1 MQHPEPIKNNFTP
14 NTAIN
19 FRPLNLDRVYGVVFS
34 FWQGERRQTVHF
46 EIKLLCKKRMDD
58 GRFLFEIQKEQVY
71 INGAAPDNLVDSLA
85 DQCGK
90 VLYPLQVIV
99 SPGGRFVSVFN
110 DKEIA
115 RRWQEEKPRITR
127 YYKGRIAEKTVQYM
141 DLAIASKPHLYQSLC
156 NDWFMALYFSGSCF
170 FTDQETDVYLPLV
183 PYCKPVAYHVL
194 NTMEPGTAESSYCT
208 IHQTGQCADNRSVE
222 DLLNANPV
230 PLSGQLYGKHTPA
243 NGQLNITYKL
253 YKHDGTIQ
261 SVTGTCSL
269 QLQEKDPKYV
279 EIQVYHLAERD
290 TALPHNRVSLLADE
304 QEKDKV
310 KRRSFFSLFK

>member
-1 MQHPEPIKNNFTP
+1 
-14 NTAIN
+14 
-19 FRPLNLDRVYGVVFS
+19 
-34 FWQGERRQTVHF
+34 
-46 EIKLLCKKRMDD
+46 
-58 GRFLFEIQKEQVY
+58 
-71 INGAAPDNLVDSLA
+71 
-85 DQCGK
+85 
-90 VLYPLQVIV
+90 
-99 SPGGRFVSVFN
+99 
-110 DKEIA
+110 
-115 RRWQEEKPRITR
+115 
-127 YYKGRIAEKTVQYM
+127 
-141 DLAIASKPHLYQSLC
+141 
-156 NDWFMALYFSGSCF
+156 
-170 FTDQETDVYLPLV
+170 
-183 PYCKPVAYHVL
+183 
-194 NTMEPGTAESSYCT
+194 MEPGTAESSYCT